1 MGDSTSDDVSTDRIP
16 DTATEPAAAANR
28 SAADGI
34 SATYLV
40 WAEVAGTGYRLAGL
54 TTTGN
59 TATKWLSSTAT
70 DKLPGTTT
78 KWLSSTATNKL
89 PGTATD
95 AVQAAHGSA
104 NGCVH
109 SFS

>member
-16 DTATEPAAAANR
+16 DTATKPAAAANR

-34 SATYLV
+34 SATDLV
-40 WAEVAGTGYRLAGL
+40 WAEVAGTGYRLAGPA
-54 TTTGN
+54 TAGN

-70 DKLPGTTT
+70 YKLSSIATDKFPGTITN
-78 KWLSSTATNKL
+78 WLSSTATNKL

-95 AVQAAHGSA
+95 AV
-104 NGCVH
+104 
-109 SFS
+109 